1 MKNEIMEATNEEIE
15 TAMKY
20 LRLAKK
26 HGTIGRVIDSCAELE
41 EIGTAEEFRK
51 LKEEY
56 TETLL
61 KDGQLLYQQGIL
73 DGYDKA
79 VDEVVM
85 KIKAELDRQFSFGGV
100 SNKMKVFD
108 LIDETAK
115 QMKMK
120 TEGEDA

>member
-26 HGTIGRVIDSCAELE
+26 HGCRYRCDVNGSAA